1 MIKILTLLSLSPY
14 YWRRFSEIFLSEPGV
29 YPVSFFFLKGSVMK
43 LMTKTV
49 AAAVLAGVSSLSMAF
64 VPSVPPGWTLVKSLN
79 TVKIYQ
85 ENGKQNYMQVLNMS
99 GGATIELKQ
108 EYAGLSQGLPAY
120 NRYTIANWWTKT
132 ANPVSIVNGQFFFI
146 RNPTPLS
153 FPMRVN
159 GTYIAG
165 HDPNML
171 ANPRQFEVY
180 GNTVDTFPFNLN
192 RIKNGPSQQVISGL
206 HPSADKNNL
215 AAVGRTS
222 ICARYVNQPSPW
234 LTYIF
239 TGQAETQ
246 ANVRAKL
253 TNWGCDVA
261 NKAVM
266 LDGGGSTALAYN
278 NGSSTP
284 KIVNGIASGTPK
296 IENRPVPQVIV
307 VRGN

>member
-1 MIKILTLLSLSPY
+1 
-14 YWRRFSEIFLSEPGV
+14 
-29 YPVSFFFLKGSVMK
+29 MK
-43 LMTKTV
+43 VTFKNTV
-49 AAAVLAGVSSLSMAF
+49 IAGVIAMVSSASMAF

-79 TVKIYQ
+79 TIKIYK
-85 ENGKQNYMQVLNMS
+85 ETGKENYMQVLNMS

-108 EYAGLSQGLPAY
+108 EYAGMSQGLPAY
-120 NRYTIANWWTKT
+120 NRYTIATWWTKT
-132 ANPVSIVNGQFFFI
+132 VNPVSIVNGQFFFI
-146 RNPTPLS
+146 RNPAPLS
-153 FPMRVN
+153 FPMRAN

-165 HDPNML
+165 NDSSMF

-180 GNTVDTFPFNLN
+180 GNTVDTFPFNLS
-192 RIKNGPSQQVISGL
+192 RIQNGPSQQVISGL
-206 HPSADKNNL
+206 HPSADKGVN
-215 AAVGRTS
+215 AAVGRTF
-222 ICARYVNQPSPW
+222 ICARYVNQVSPW

-239 TGQAETQ
+239 TGMAESQTS
-246 ANVRAKL
+246 VSSKL

-278 NGSSTP
+278 NGTSTP
-284 KIVNGIASGTPK
+284 KIVNGLASATLA